1 MTDGHFVLPFQPFE
15 RLLTETQ
22 KLYLEFPPS
31 TLEKDV
37 KERYRRYLEQ
47 MQPPAKRKPPPKPVN
62 MIGIGVTVLA
72 GVVVVA
78 GIVAYR
84 WMYSNPAAA
93 AGPPA

>member
-1 MTDGHFVLPFQPFE
+1 M
-15 RLLTETQ
+15 TETQ

-37 KERYRRYLEQ
+37 KELYRRYLEQ
-47 MQPPAKRKPPPKPVN
+47 MQPPSKRKRPPGRDFN
-62 MIGIGVTVLA
+62 AIGIGVTVLA